1 MPFIAYPSGNML
13 QNMTLTIPSVNN
25 LVNPALAFQQGYL
38 MNVDNIPVPYNP
50 CIGLCNMNGVQAVV
64 GNPFQ
69 TGATHLGAVVTA
81 PQYYVRC

>member
-1 MPFIAYPSGNML
+1 
-13 QNMTLTIPSVNN
+13 
-25 LVNPALAFQQGYL
+25 
-38 MNVDNIPVPYNP
+38 VPYNP